1 MKCLLR
7 NFNSNEPNAVREHYI
22 TFHKVDLKKEF
33 FEKIFQ
39 EVRNIFHGKRC
50 EMSGAFTDE

>member
-22 TFHKVDLKKEF
+22 TFHKVDLKNEF

-39 EVRNIFHGKRC
+39 EVRNIFHGNRC
-50 EMSGAFTDE
+50 EMSGAFTD